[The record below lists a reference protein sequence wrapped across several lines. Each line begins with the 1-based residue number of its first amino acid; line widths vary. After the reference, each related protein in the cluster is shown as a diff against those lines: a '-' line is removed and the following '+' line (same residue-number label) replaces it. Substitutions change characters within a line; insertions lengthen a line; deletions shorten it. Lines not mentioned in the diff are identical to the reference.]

1 MSSKMH
7 FSSSNKAIA
16 DGEIAIEQKKP
27 LVLCI
32 FWVFVDAQDAE
43 DLGIWGSPPKG
54 RGALNVPLLLTLTD
68 HPPQIRNWKK
78 YTKTHKYTNKNTQI
92 NTNTNT

>member
-43 DLGIWGSPPKG
+43 DLGIWAPLPKDG
-54 RGALNVPLLLTLTD
+54 K
-68 HPPQIRNWKK
+68 H
-78 YTKTHKYTNKNTQI
+78 
-92 NTNTNT
+92 